1 MARCNINSIK
11 DTIATTLDAANTT
24 TASPIDLSSDMA
36 KRVRVVMKVNP
47 EKISPQASLFPLVT
61 VFIDGKDVNNT
72 TISATQLIG
81 KRKADLSFKVV
92 GMTWNDTASDYK
104 QDPSDNDLEYLM
116 ENIEYVLRSNP
127 TLSGYCSVQYS
138 TGVTYHSAGY
148 DEQSHLR
155 IGILDLKVS
164 VYY

>member
-1 MARCNINSIK
+1 MARCDINSIK
-11 DTIATTLDAANTT
+11 GTIASTLDGANTT
-24 TASPIDLSSDMA
+24 SASPIDLSADLST
-36 KRVRVVMKVNP
+36 RVKVVMQTNP
-47 EKISPQASLFPLVT
+47 EKLTPQASIFPLVT
-61 VFIDGKDVNNT
+61 VFTDSKDINNT

-92 GMTWNDTASDYK
+92 GMTWNDQTLDYK
-104 QDPSDNDLEYLM
+104 KDASDNDLEYLM

-127 TLSGYCSVQYS
+127 TLSGNCSVQYS
-138 TGVTYHSAGY
+138 TGVSYHSAGY

-164 VYY
+164 VFY